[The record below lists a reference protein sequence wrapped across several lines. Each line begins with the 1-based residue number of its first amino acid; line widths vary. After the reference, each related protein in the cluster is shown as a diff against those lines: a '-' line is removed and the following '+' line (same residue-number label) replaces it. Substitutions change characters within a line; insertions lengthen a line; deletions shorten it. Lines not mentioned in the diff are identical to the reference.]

1 VAKDLKEHARTVA
14 FMAGVTAFFIAAVSA
29 VHLATANTVARNEK
43 LFMQQAVLQAA
54 GIEVPRAP
62 AEVVARYE
70 ERVTPVPDARA
81 PDYFTISEPG
91 ADAVTGYVF
100 VREGAG
106 LWGAIQAVVG
116 IDDHLERITGA
127 SFVKHNETPG
137 LGARID
143 EDWFVEQLKGK
154 RPPVALTPEG
164 TADNSDTEIDAI
176 TGATVTSTAVRNILN
191 RTVDEAA
198 RKLEGVDA

>member
-1 VAKDLKEHARTVA
+1 MAKDLKEHARTVA
-14 FMAGVTAFFIAAVSA
+14 FMAGITAFFIAAVSG
-29 VHLATANTVARNEK
+29 VHLVTAQTVARNEK

-54 GIEVPRAP
+54 GLAAPRTP
-62 AEVVARYE
+62 ADVVARYE
-70 ERVTPVPDARA
+70 ERVTPLPD
-81 PDYFTISEPG
+81 PQSPEYFTISAPG
-91 ADAVTGYVF
+91 TDAVTGYVF

-116 IDDHLERITGA
+116 IGSDLATITGA

-154 RPPVALTPEG
+154 KPPVELTPEG
-164 TADNSDTEIDAI
+164 TGDNSQSEIDAI

-198 RKLEGVDA
+198 RKLERVDA